1 MKGLA
6 AQGKGTTDLPPAT
19 RRSDPPTSRAA
30 EIAHRLNR
38 ESHCALLL
46 DAVRK
51 QPGMTSAE
59 YAQWTGLER
68 HEAARRCADLKNQG
82 AIVGARP
89 RRCDVGKKMAVTW
102 WLGPKGAKSS

>member
-1 MKGLA
+1 MTRSDPGLF
-6 AQGKGTTDLPPAT
+6 DLPPAT

-38 ESHCALLL
+38 QSHCVVLL

-68 HEAARRCADLKNQG
+68 HEAARRLADLERMGRVRKG
-82 AIVGARP
+82 T
-89 RRCDVGKKMAVTW
+89 RRACTVNRTEMVTW
-102 WLGPKGAKSS
+102 SEARGQTL